1 MIGDIEDLVMTN
13 SAAAAV
19 KEGVVCI
26 LKLYTLS
33 SAPSAAPRERG
44 QAMKRPG
51 ARGWRED

>member
-13 SAAAAV
+13 SAAAV
-19 KEGVVCI
+19 MEGVVCI